1 MRCAAWIS
9 MPKIGCSK
17 PHKPA
22 LNRGFTPKGNRETP
36 PTPLVPPRAG
46 QGRHAIGSN
55 SSRWCRIP
63 SSSRASDAAP
73 SPRCPLQTARLAA
86 KPRCVGYWH
95 QRCARNLGR
104 RKIFDRHPRSGA
116 GRDIRV
122 RRASRPAGRWRGVAY
137 PRGDRADLVAW
148 IFVDWARE
156 TRLILGDGS
165 HQGAVTVDR
174 KRIEILIRDQQIGT
188 FTGGYFT
195 DVCLP

>member
-1 MRCAAWIS
+1 

-22 LNRGFTPKGNRETP
+22 LNRDFTLPDDPENATHPSCAPVRT
-36 PTPLVPPRAG
+36 RR
-46 QGRHAIGSN
+46 RHAIGSN

-63 SSSRASDAAP
+63 SSSCASGAAP
-73 SPRCPLQTARLAA
+73 SPRCPLQTARSAA

-95 QRCARNLGR
+95 QQRARNRDR
-104 RKIFDRHPRSGA
+104 RKIFDRHPRSDA

-122 RRASRPAGRWRGVAY
+122 RRASRPAGRWPGAAY
-137 PRGDRADLVAW
+137 PRGDRAGRVAW

-156 TRLILGDGS
+156 TRLILGYGS
-165 HQGAVTVDR
+165 HQSAVTVYR